1 MKALLQK
8 SCKECTASS
17 IETYFWTIK
26 SLAKVA
32 GLQDVPTNERWI
44 TAALLQK
51 VKQQKP
57 LTRSKNLAVAG
68 IKALRAYG
76 NKTKLEPWNKYVTEV
91 SERYSKIR
99 EKQERTDREAKNW
112 PKGGYAAISKLAD
125 ELHGE
130 VTHLFKKAPARIT
143 FPELWKLGR
152 WFVFL
157 FYSKHA
163 LRGDLADVQIKK
175 RGQNY
180 VLKKGKHWHM
190 HVGEHKTAR
199 SHGAIEIKLDTKVSQ
214 ALDLFLPYVRAKTSH
229 GFLLSTQRHGKRL
242 SRRDMMKL
250 IRNTTEDRLGKRI
263 GIQMLRVMKTTSR
276 LKGIDEAE
284 GLRAEMAHGPQM
296 QWKYVSRP
304 K

>member
-26 SLAKVA
+26 SLAKIA

-284 GLRAEMAHGPQM
+284 KLRREMAHGPNM
-296 QWKYVSRP
+296 QWKYVSRA
-304 K
+304 

>member
-17 IETYFWTIK
+17 IETYYWTIK
-26 SLAKVA
+26 SLAKLA
-32 GLQDVPTNERWI
+32 GLQDVPTNARWI
-44 TAALLQK
+44 TAELLQR
-51 VKQQKP
+51 VKLQKS

-68 IKALRAYG
+68 IKALHAYG
-76 NKTKLEPWNKYVTEV
+76 ADKKLETWSKYVSKV

-99 EKQERTDREAKNW
+99 EKQQRTDREAKNW
-112 PKGGYAAISKLAD
+112 PKGGYGALSKLAE

-130 VTHLFKKAPARIT
+130 VLAILKKAPARIS
-143 FPELWKLGR
+143 FLELWKLGR
-152 WFVFL
+152 WFLFV

-163 LRGDLADVQIKK
+163 LRGDLADIQIKK

-180 VLKKGKHWHM
+180 MYKKGKAWHM
-190 HVGEHKTAR
+190 HIGEHKTAK
-199 SHGAIEIKLDTKVSQ
+199 SHGAIEVKLDTKVSQ
-214 ALDLFLPYVRAKTSH
+214 ALDLFLPYVRAKTNH
-229 GFLLSTQRHGKRL
+229 GYLLSTQRNGNRL

-263 GIQMLRVMKTTSR
+263 GIQMIRVMKTTAH

-284 GLRAEMAHGPQM
+284 KLRREMAHGPAM
-296 QWKYVSRP
+296 QWKYVSRA
-304 K
+304 

>member
-17 IETYFWTIK
+17 IETYYWTIK

-32 GLQDVPTNERWI
+32 GLQDVPTNQRWI

-51 VKQQKP
+51 VKHQKP

-68 IKALRAYG
+68 IKALHAYG
-76 NKTKLEPWNKYVTEV
+76 ADKKLPPWSKYVSEV

-99 EKQERTDREAKNW
+99 DKQERTDREAKNW
-112 PKGGYAAISKLAD
+112 PKGGYAAVSRLAG

-130 VTHLFKKAPARIT
+130 VEHILKKAPARIT
-143 FPELWKLGR
+143 FPQLWKLGR

-163 LRGDLADVQIKK
+163 LRGDLADVQIKE

-180 VLKKGKHWHM
+180 VHKKGKHWHM
-190 HVGEHKTAR
+190 HIGKHKTAK
-199 SHGAIEIKLDTKVSQ
+199 SHGAIDVKLDAKVTE
-214 ALDLFLPYVRAKTSH
+214 ALDLLLPYVRAKTSH
-229 GFLLSTQRHGKRL
+229 GYLLSTQRYGKRL
-242 SRRDMMKL
+242 SRRDMMKM

-263 GIQMLRVMKTTSR
+263 GIQMIRVLKTTSR

-284 GLRAEMAHGPQM
+284 KLRREMAHGPAM
-296 QWKYVSRP
+296 QWKYVSRA
-304 K
+304 

>member
-1 MKALLQK
+1 MKALLHK
-8 SCKECTASS
+8 SCKDCTASS

-26 SLAKVA
+26 SLAKIA

-125 ELHGE
+125 MFANCSGAGE
-130 VTHLFKKAPARIT
+130 GDKAWNVVRDDSIANLATCADDYVEQAFWQACLFKD
-143 FPELWKLGR
+143 LG
-152 WFVFL
+152 
-157 FYSKHA
+157 
-163 LRGDLADVQIKK
+163 
-175 RGQNY
+175 
-180 VLKKGKHWHM
+180 
-190 HVGEHKTAR
+190 E
-199 SHGAIEIKLDTKVSQ
+199 
-214 ALDLFLPYVRAKTSH
+214 
-229 GFLLSTQRHGKRL
+229 
-242 SRRDMMKL
+242 
-250 IRNTTEDRLGKRI
+250 
-263 GIQMLRVMKTTSR
+263 
-276 LKGIDEAE
+276 
-284 GLRAEMAHGPQM
+284 
-296 QWKYVSRP
+296 
-304 K
+304 